1 MLRLQLPRSA
11 AHVLRRTDR
20 RGRPPGA
27 ATGPAGTG
35 LRAGRAVERALRLA
49 GVACRAMSI
58 DADRLDAAIEQT
70 RAELLV
76 RRAGGPWWEGH
87 LSSSA
92 VSTATATIAFVQADF
107 DDDRPLVEKAVAWL
121 VADQNEDGG
130 WGDSPSSPS
139 NIAATVLSIAALTM
153 AELPC
158 AETLDGA
165 REWIEE
171 QVGDGDVVAA
181 IRHRYGDDRTFQ
193 SPILAACALAG
204 LVEWREVP
212 TLPIE
217 LAAMPRGLH
226 ALLKLQ
232 VVSYGLP
239 ALIAVGALIYMKRGG
254 DTMLRSL
261 LRMVTV
267 GRAMK
272 MLPDLQPASGGF
284 LEAAP
289 LTAFVAMS
297 LVEVVG
303 PDHIVV
309 EGCLEF
315 LRDTVRE
322 DGSWPID
329 TNLSVWV
336 TTNSLMA
343 LRQSG
348 GIPVEIAE
356 TAHSWLRKQQLA
368 HKHPFTNAAPGG
380 WPWTHLPGGVP
391 DADDTAGAMLE
402 MVAAGDNEATMA
414 GVVWL
419 TGLQNPDAG
428 WPTFCQGWGRLPF
441 DSSSPD
447 ISAHVLRA
455 LRAAKEMPSTEGGYL
470 EKLLDANMGAA
481 VGRGFGYLAATQRDD
496 GSWVPL
502 WFGDQRVLS
511 EANPVLGTAR
521 VLAAYGDCD
530 REDEHSSAGLK
541 YLLRAQN
548 EDGGWG
554 GAAGIESTVEQT
566 AMAISALCRFV
577 DEDTVP
583 EALEG
588 GVEYLTARVG
598 DGSWTEPAPIGLYFA
613 SLWYTEALYPVAWTV
628 EALGRAR
635 EALARAVTAEAA
647 EDESY

>member
-1 MLRLQLPRSA
+1 
-11 AHVLRRTDR
+11 
-20 RGRPPGA
+20 
-27 ATGPAGTG
+27 
-35 LRAGRAVERALRLA
+35 
-49 GVACRAMSI
+49 MSI
-58 DADRLDAAIEQT
+58 DQERLDAAIEQT
-70 RAELLV
+70 RAELLS
-76 RRAGGPWWEGH
+76 RRAEGPWWEGH

-92 VSTATATIAFVQADF
+92 VGTATAVIALQRAGFEQDEPLIEEGV
-107 DDDRPLVEKAVAWL
+107 RWLVE
-121 VADQNEDGG
+121 DQNEDGG
-130 WGDSPSSPS
+130 WGDSPGSPS
-139 NIAATVLSIAALTM
+139 NIAATVLTISALMMTE
-153 AELPC
+153 APSGE
-158 AETLDGA
+158 ALDRA
-165 REWIEE
+165 REWIEDLTQE
-171 QVGDGDVVAA
+171 MDVVAA

-204 LVEWREVP
+204 LVEWKDVP
-212 TLPIE
+212 PLPFE
-217 LAAMPRGLH
+217 LAALPRGIH
-226 ALLKLQ
+226 GLLRLQ

-254 DTMLRSL
+254 ETPLRSF
-261 LRMVTV
+261 LRMFAV

-303 PDHIVV
+303 RDHVVV

-322 DGSWPID
+322 DGSWPVD
-329 TNLSVWV
+329 TNLSIWV

-348 GIPVEIAE
+348 GVPPEIAE
-356 TAHSWLRKQQLA
+356 ATGAWLRKQQLS
-368 HKHPFTNAAPGG
+368 HQHPFTNAAPGG

-391 DADDTAGAMLE
+391 DADDTAAAVLE
-402 MVAAGDNEATMA
+402 MVAAEDKDAAMA

-428 WPTFCQGWGRLPF
+428 WPTFCQGRGRLPF

-447 ISAHVLRA
+447 ITAHA
-455 LRAAKEMPSTEGGYL
+455 LRATRAAIDLPDSEAGEGGYL
-470 EKLLDANMGAA
+470 GKLLEANMGAA
-481 VGRGFGYLAATQRDD
+481 IGRGFGYLAETQRDD

-502 WFGDQRVLS
+502 WFGDQRVPS

-521 VLAAYGDCD
+521 VLAAYAECERDD
-530 REDEHSSAGLK
+530 PHAQAGID

-554 GAAGIESTVEQT
+554 GALDVASTVEQT
-566 AMAISALCRFV
+566 ALAVSALSRFA
-577 DEDTVP
+577 ERELVP
-583 EALEG
+583 EAVEG
-588 GVEYLTARVG
+588 GVEYLVGRVE
-598 DGSWTEPAPIGLYFA
+598 DETWTEPSPIGLYFA

-635 EALARAVTAEAA
+635 ECLHHEVP
-647 EDESY
+647 DETEVAPE